1 MLFKLSK
8 TSDTIHKRLTVLVY
22 GDPGIGKTSLAKTLP
37 VKDDSRLFYLA
48 ADPGQLVLR
57 DRAFVVAEAPDGVW
71 TPSIFEQ
78 VYEYLRENVTDYD
91 WIVVDGLDEIGD
103 CILRSK
109 LATIRDGRKAYGEMA
124 DFMEQW
130 TKKMR
135 DIKGASVL
143 FITHIQSTQDDEGV
157 VRWGPSFPGKAFKD
171 KIPDLFDL
179 VGCMRPIKTETG
191 AVKRLLQFKPEAD
204 LRYTVKDRGGVLDML
219 EEPDFSAIFK
229 KIHEAGIQT
238 VSEPDPQ
245 PYSPPAEGEV
255 TAEEVEE
262 LKNLCKKSKKNLAEV
277 RDYAIERWGSGP
289 SALNR
294 EQFNMLLD
302 FVKGE

>member
-8 TSDTIHKRLTVLVY
+8 TSDTTHKRLTVLVY

-37 VKDDSRLFYLA
+37 VKEDTRLFYLA

-57 DRAFVVAEAPDGVW
+57 DRAFTVAEAPDGVW

-78 VYEYLRENVTDYD
+78 VYEYLRENISSYD
-91 WIVVDGLDEIGD
+91 WIVIDGLDEIGD

-109 LATIRDGRKAYGEMA
+109 MATIRDGRKAYGEMA

-179 VGCMRPIKTETG
+179 VGCMRPIKTEAG
-191 AVKRLLQFKPEAD
+191 AVARLLQFRPEAD
-204 LRYTVKDRGGVLDML
+204 LRYTVKDRSGVLAML
-219 EEPDFSAIFK
+219 EEPNFSSIFQ

-245 PYSPPAEGEV
+245 PYSPPTVGEV

>member
-204 LRYTVKDRGGVLDML
+204 LRYTVKDRGGVMDML

-245 PYSPPAEGEV
+245 SYSPPAVGEV